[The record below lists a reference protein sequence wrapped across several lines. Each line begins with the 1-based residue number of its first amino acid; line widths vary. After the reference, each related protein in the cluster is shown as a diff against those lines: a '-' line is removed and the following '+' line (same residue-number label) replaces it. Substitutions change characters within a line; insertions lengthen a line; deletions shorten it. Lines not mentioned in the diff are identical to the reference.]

1 MPLDAAAREEYA
13 QWLRLTLTPGLG
25 PGGIRRL
32 LEAFGLPEDVLAA
45 GRERI
50 AAVLDAPRA
59 AALLSSDDER
69 EVRIAAA
76 LDWARADGHQL
87 IALPDP
93 RYPKP
98 LLQIGD
104 PPPLLYVRG
113 DPETLSKDLLA
124 IVGSRHA
131 TPGGEA
137 NARDFAQ
144 ALADE
149 GLTICS
155 GLARGIDAAA
165 HRGGLEGRSGTIA
178 VVGTGIDRV
187 YPAAHRTLA
196 RAIVDRGAIVSE
208 FALGTG
214 VARAH
219 FPRRNRVIAGLS
231 LGVLVVE
238 AAPHSGSLITA
249 RHAAEYGREVMA
261 VPGSIHSPVARG
273 CHRLIREGAKL
284 VESVEDVL
292 VELRGQMHGPVRG
305 PAHGPM
311 RGGRH
316 GRKPPHSRAASVVL
330 DAIGW
335 DPADPDALV
344 ARTGL
349 AAGEV
354 TAALLELELAGLV
367 ARWVDGRYGR
377 LGRA

>member
-1 MPLDAAAREEYA
+1 MPLNAAAREEYA

-155 GLARGIDAAA
+155 GLACGIDAAA